1 MGGSLLPARTTAR
14 LPKTG
19 GTHLSY
25 YTDTTKKVRHDNA
38 MLAMRLGCPEGALT
52 VPEHPIA
59 YYVSGGVP
67 GEPSAITLITYRWS
81 PSGKCTARVWE
92 LEAAL
97 FDYAN
102 TSFYYHYATG
112 SLLPIGK
119 DAPVVP
125 ESVRQLRLQAAY
137 TMFKGTNARMPST
150 AAKGDTV
157 EASRRGYV
165 RRQANAL
172 LKHMPD
178 GYALV
183 PGCERTA
190 YRVFNHGT
198 FMRVSLV
205 AATTKGHTLER
216 GESGAL
222 KVNEH
227 RYYGGIT
234 VEGKAYK
241 LDGMRLVP
249 VPSHSLYPAEFE
261 QYAQA
266 VRNDAFDQA
275 AEACRP
281 FGKTGAVIAT
291 AIRNKLH
298 TTEKVML

>member
-1 MGGSLLPARTTAR
+1 MT
-14 LPKTG
+14 
-19 GTHLSY
+19 Y

-59 YYVSGGVP
+59 YYVSGGTP
-67 GEPSAITLITYRWS
+67 GEPGPITLTTYRWS

-92 LEAAL
+92 LGVGYGDYSTEFEYAREVFMYHFPSGAL
-97 FDYAN
+97 LRKWQPL
-102 TSFYYHYATG
+102 S
-112 SLLPIGK
+112 
-119 DAPVVP
+119 VVT
-125 ESVRQLRLQAAY
+125 EQTRQLRLQAAY

-190 YRVFNHGT
+190 YRVFNNGNH
-198 FMRVSLV
+198 MLVSLV
-205 AATTKGHTLER
+205 TATTKAHTLER
-216 GESGAL
+216 HADGAI
-222 KVNEH
+222 KFTHH
-227 RYYGGIT
+227 RYYGSIT
-234 VEGKAYK
+234 VEGKEFK
-241 LDGMRLVP
+241 LAGMQLVP
-249 VPSHSLYPAEFE
+249 GVTYRLYPPEFE
-261 QYAQA
+261 QYARA

-281 FGKTGAVIAT
+281 FGKTGAVIAA
-291 AIRNKLH
+291 AIRNK
-298 TTEKVML
+298 KDSGSA

>member
-1 MGGSLLPARTTAR
+1 MT
-14 LPKTG
+14 
-19 GTHLSY
+19 Y

-59 YYVSGGVP
+59 YYVSGGIP
-67 GEPSAITLITYRWS
+67 GLPTPITLTTYRWS

-92 LEAAL
+92 LGIGYGDYSTE
-97 FDYAN
+97 FEYAN
-102 TSFYYHYATG
+102 ELFIYHFPTG
-112 SLLPIGK
+112 ILRPKSAIGR
-119 DAPVVP
+119 PMGEP
-125 ESVRQLRLQAAY
+125 TRQLRLQAAY
-137 TMFKGTNARMPST
+137 TMFKGANARMPST

-172 LKHMPD
+172 LKHMPP

-190 YRVFNHGT
+190 YRVFSHGS
-198 FMRVSLV
+198 FMRISLV
-205 AATTKGHTLER
+205 AATTKAHTLER

-227 RYYGGIT
+227 RYYGCIT
-234 VEGKAYK
+234 VEGKEYK

-249 VPSHSLYPAEFE
+249 VPTHSLYPAEFE
-261 QYAQA
+261 HFAQA

-275 AEACRP
+275 AQACRP
-281 FGKTGAVIAT
+281 FGKTGAVIAAAIINKKQLQT
-291 AIRNKLH
+291 A
-298 TTEKVML
+298 